1 MRVNGKLSGHVRP
14 PMHRA
19 ATLAAMSPELNL
31 VLVAA
36 GFGLAGTLLGA
47 LIALVPG
54 LHVFN
59 LAGLALLL
67 SGSGQWPFG
76 HEALAFLLVGLVVGW
91 TVVNVVPSVFLFA
104 PDEAS
109 AASVLPATKM
119 LLKGHGAEAAML
131 IGAGTVGGLLSLVML
146 APFLEDALRPIRAII
161 QPHMAWMLVTVIT
174 FMVLGEWPRI
184 DNRIPTPLG
193 RLAAAWAYLGEG
205 MLAFVLSGL
214 LGLVLMY
221 RSPIE
226 LQFSFQNLLPAFVGL
241 FAAPGLLQVMLFG
254 TRLPPQHPATLAGL
268 TPYELMRGTAT
279 GMAGGLFAGVLPV
292 ISGGIGGLLAGHAT
306 SKYDDRLFLISQGA
320 SKVAYY
326 IGSTLLLF
334 VPGVALV
341 RGGMSWML
349 SSIYMPFGPR
359 TYWLAVATVALC
371 GAVALVLLM
380 GLVRVAGHAA
390 SRINSKW
397 MAVVSLAMATAV
409 TYGFTGTS
417 GLSVMGVGTAIG
429 LIPVIAGGRR
439 MNCLGVILLPITLNV
454 IGLGPEVARFLGLL

>member
-1 MRVNGKLSGHVRP
+1 MI
-14 PMHRA
+14 
-19 ATLAAMSPELNL
+19 PELNL

-67 SGSGQWPFG
+67 STNGQWPYSQ
-76 HEALAFLLVGLVVGW
+76 EALAFMLVGLVVGW

-119 LLKGHGAEAAML
+119 LLKGQGPEAALL
-131 IGAGTVGGLLSLVML
+131 IGAGTLGGLLSLVVL

-193 RLAAAWAYLGEG
+193 RLAAAWVYLGAG
-205 MLAFVLSGL
+205 LLAFVLSGL

-221 RSPIE
+221 RSPIA

-241 FAAPGLLQVMLFG
+241 FAIPGLLQVMVYG
-254 TRLPPQHPATLAGL
+254 TRLPPQQPATLAGL
-268 TPYELMRGTAT
+268 APVEWVRGTMT
-279 GMAGGLFAGVLPV
+279 GMAGGLFASVLPV
-292 ISGGIGGLLAGHAT
+292 VSGGIGGLLAGHAS

-320 SKVAYY
+320 SKVGYY
-326 IGSTLLLF
+326 LGSLLLLF

-349 SSIYMPFGPR
+349 SSIYVPFGPR
-359 TYWLAVATVALC
+359 SYWLAVATVALC

-380 GLVRVAGHAA
+380 GCVKVAGHAA
-390 SRINSKW
+390 SRINPKW
-397 MAVVSLAMATAV
+397 LAAASLLMASAV
-409 TYGFTGTS
+409 TYGFTGSS
-417 GLSVMGVGTAIG
+417 GLAVMGVGAAIG
-429 LIPVIAGGRR
+429 LIPVLAGGRR
-439 MNCLGVILLPITLNV
+439 MNCLGVILVPITLNI
-454 IGLGPEVARFLGLL
+454 IGLGPDLARFLGLL